1 MTQPNQD
8 NISGKLAAPGHHGQE
23 HFIGTKAAIAENLQ
37 LALVAG
43 VMANGPPEPPG
54 AEHWPADTAEQTTE
68 HRRATGMEHNA
79 HHGLTEFGVLFLV
92 NPLPITTL

>member
-1 MTQPNQD
+1 M
-8 NISGKLAAPGHHGQE
+8 SGPLHMPPLSAPGHHGQE
-23 HFIGTKAAIAENLQ
+23 HYIRTKTTITEGLQ

-54 AEHWPADTAEQTTE
+54 AEHWPADTAEQTME
-68 HRRATGMEHNA
+68 YWLASGMDHHA
-79 HHGLTEFGVLFLV
+79 HLGLTEDGVLFLV